1 MSPNDLS
8 NDIPVI
14 AIDGPTASGKG
25 TVAAGVAQALGWHIL
40 DSGAIYRLAAL
51 ASMRREVAAGDEAA
65 LAELAGHLDIRFD
78 VDGAWLDGEC
88 VADAIR
94 QEAVGARASVIA
106 ALPEVRAA
114 LLARQRQFRQ
124 APGLVADGR
133 DMGTVVFPR
142 AQLKVFLVAAAQAR
156 AERRY
161 NQLKA
166 KGISA
171 NLEDLLRDLME
182 RDARDTGRKAAP
194 LVPASDAVTLDSSA
208 MTAAEVIAQV
218 LSLYR
223 ARIAAAV

>member
-1 MSPNDLS
+1 MSANDLS
-8 NDIPVI
+8 NDIPII

-25 TVAAGVAQALGWHIL
+25 TVATGVAQALGWHIL

-51 ASMRREVAAGDEAA
+51 ASMRSRVAVDDETALAA
-65 LAELAGHLDIRFD
+65 LASQLDIRFD
-78 VDGAWLDGEC
+78 GDGAWLDGEC
-88 VADAIR
+88 VAEVIR
-94 QEAVGARASVIA
+94 QEAVGVRASEIA
-106 ALPEVRAA
+106 ALPQVRAA
-114 LLARQRQFRQ
+114 LLARQRQFCQ

-133 DMGTVVFPR
+133 DMGTVVFPQ

-171 NLEDLLRDLME
+171 NLENLLRDLME
-182 RDARDTGRKAAP
+182 RDARDTGRKVAP
-194 LVPASDAVTLDSSA
+194 LAPAPDAVTLDSST

-223 ARIAAAV
+223 TRIAAAV

>member
-51 ASMRREVAAGDEAA
+51 ASMRREVAADDEAA
-65 LAELAGHLDIRFD
+65 LAALAGHLDIRFD
-78 VDGAWLDGEC
+78 ADGAWLDGEC

-94 QEAVGARASVIA
+94 QEAVGVRASVIA

-124 APGLVADGR
+124 MPGLVADGR
-133 DMGTVVFPR
+133 DMGTVVFPG
-142 AQLKVFLVAAAQAR
+142 ATLKVFLVAAAQAR

-161 NQLKA
+161 KQLKA

-194 LVPASDAVTLDSSA
+194 LVPAPDSVTLDSSA
-208 MTAAEVIAQV
+208 MTAVEVIAHV

-223 ARIAAAV
+223 ARITAAV